1 MTVTTTTYTTNSRKI
16 TSVNEVTS
24 DNLITAVDAAIVAL
38 GWTQYDFID
47 TTVYSPVKTYVYRV
61 LNADAT
67 TFKYWIVR
75 WDTVK
80 LVYYTSTCESFNTT
94 TNVATNESWNQNGA
108 FQQAYDIKDGFVF
121 VSATSRHIMMQN
133 FIINKPGL
141 WTAVF
146 EFERAVSDDTAAAA
160 NPCFAWTSSVMIG
173 TPWGRA
179 PAEQSRVMYA
189 FPRTPLGSTG
199 AQAAKEYAPI
209 TSRGMFPPYYPM
221 GNTLAANV
229 IGIAYGDPNLLHLG
243 SFHNVTYGWNAA
255 KSIASPVSID
265 MIDLATPFGRTYNLG
280 ITKNQG
286 NPLDTANVLIDA
298 TGGWPASSGSNTEC
312 LLLPLNGGAE
322 LSIAYGTNRLGST
335 YGIGGGALLAK
346 PIAIGDTVFIS
357 SNAGIHTY
365 SQASGQGG
373 TMSLIYTN
381 SGGVYDI
388 LFDGKRTIYGAIS
401 NGVVTVDTETYAAN
415 TIVGSIGE
423 GTNWLAAD
431 NKYVYV
437 TASRAANTAPR
448 IYAIYRSNNILN
460 SANSF
465 LPGTAFA
472 SASWWSQPVPD
483 YLGNAFATQLT
494 AATST
499 VKRLYK
505 FSQDNLGGVAFALVA
520 TDPSISGYANRNRSG
535 FPSQFTYDFT
545 NDKLFYYHDI
555 AETTVF
561 VYEYNPASLAVLGNT
576 TANFTIASGNA
587 YAFSNSAAS
596 GQNSIIPVKG
606 MWWMTPQKYGT
617 NTAVASN
624 NSYYARIITNSPN
637 AATNAGN
644 VQILTSA
651 TGGSAPS
658 ISSTPFGT
666 GSHMWTNGTTIFV
679 TTSQNNLDNRLYV
692 IDNMYPTY
700 NNLGHPTGRLLL
712 KG

>member
-47 TTVYSPVKTYVYRV
+47 TTVYSPVETYVYRV

-67 TFKYWIVR
+67 TYKYLILR
-75 WDTVK
+75 WDTLK
-80 LVYYTSTCESFNTT
+80 LVYYTSTCESWNTT
-94 TNVATNESWNQNGA
+94 TDVATNESWNQNGA

-121 VSATSRHIMMQN
+121 VAATSRHIMMQN
-133 FIINKPGL
+133 FILNKPGL

-146 EFERAVSDDTAAAA
+146 EFERAVSDDTAEAA
-160 NPCFAWTSSVMIG
+160 NPCYAWTSSVMIG
-173 TPWGRA
+173 TPWGRVA
-179 PAEQSRVMYA
+179 ADQSRVMFA
-189 FPRTPLGSTG
+189 FPRTPIGSTG

-229 IGIAYGDPNLLHLG
+229 VGIAYGDPNLLHLG

-265 MIDLATPFGRTYNLG
+265 MIDMATPFGRTYNVG

-286 NPLDTANVLIDA
+286 NPLDTANVLTDA
-298 TGGWPASSGSNTEC
+298 TGGWPATSGSNTEC
-312 LLLPLNGGAE
+312 LLLPLNGGSEA
-322 LSIAYGTNRLGST
+322 SIAYGTSRLGST
-335 YGIGGGALLAK
+335 YGIGDRALLGK

-381 SGGVYDI
+381 SSGVYDI

-401 NGVVTVDTETYAAN
+401 NGVVTIDTETYAAN

-423 GTNWLAAD
+423 GTNWLASD
-431 NKYVYV
+431 NKYIYV

-472 SASWWSQPVPD
+472 SASWWSQPIPD

-494 AATST
+494 AATTT

-505 FSQDNLGGVAFALVA
+505 FSQDNLGGGAVVA
-520 TDPSISGYANRNRSG
+520 TDPGGAGFANRNING
-535 FPSQFTYDFT
+535 FASQFIYDFISS
-545 NDKLFYYHDI
+545 DLYYLHDI
-555 AETTVF
+555 AVNSVG
-561 VYEYNPASLAVLGNT
+561 VYEYNPVNLSLLGNST
-576 TANFTIASGNA
+576 VTITVGSSNA
-587 YAFSNSAAS
+587 YAFSNSVAS
-596 GQNSIIPVKG
+596 GQNNILPIRG
-606 MWWMTPQKYGT
+606 MWWISPQKYAT
-617 NTAVASN
+617 NTAVTSN
-624 NSYYARIITNSPN
+624 NSFYIRLMTNSPN
-637 AATNAGN
+637 AITSAGN
-644 VQILTSA
+644 VQSLLSA
-651 TGGSAPS
+651 VGVAS
-658 ISSTPFGT
+658 ISASPFNT
-666 GSHMWTNGTTIFV
+666 ASHMWTNGTTIFA

-692 IDNMYPTY
+692 IDNLYPTF